1 MSHRE
6 VDINKAYR
14 YMRYLSSGTKSNCNI
29 SEVEF
34 WGYPIELK
42 PQTITFESIPNKS
55 LTDSSFELSAT
66 ASSGLPVSFSWSDP
80 DIAKVEGNR
89 V

>member
-1 MSHRE
+1 M
-6 VDINKAYR
+6 
-14 YMRYLSSGTKSNCNI
+14 
-29 SEVEF
+29 EF

-66 ASSGLPVSFSWSDP
+66 ASSGLPVSFSSSDP

-89 V
+89 VYLKNTGRCEI